1 MCFTKDMISREGNID
16 IWYLLGQSPDEI
28 HRFTVGRF
36 DPSNPRHLVVLDQLF
51 ITDQDLSEVDS
62 QS

>member
-1 MCFTKDMISREGNID
+1 MISREGNID